1 MNDFFTLN
9 ENLGA
14 ARGIGKLMET
24 NKDAIEASF
33 AVEVPVIVC
42 ELLWFSSSCRG

>member
-1 MNDFFTLN
+1 MIFFTLN

-14 ARGIGKLMET
+14 ERGIGKLMET

-33 AVEVPVIVC
+33 AVEVPVIFC